1 MQIINQ
7 LEQGLV
13 DYSKTDKLQREL
25 HQRVALA
32 EAPDSL
38 IISQFDSVYTAGRAT
53 KPEVI
58 KDPSLKVIETDRGG
72 SITWHG
78 PGQLVIY
85 PVVKLAD
92 PSNTIG
98 YIRAVEAAVLG
109 YLRDVLGLP
118 LTIIPGRAGVWW
130 QQLGQEDRK
139 ICAIGL
145 KISRG
150 ATLHGLA
157 LNIDPDMS
165 CAFSGIIP
173 CGLDD
178 AWVCSLKDL
187 GINLS
192 LEQVAKAM
200 VQALTNGLAEVV
212 ERKLE
217 LSHLSYLG
225 SEL

>member
-13 DYSKTDKLQREL
+13 DYSQTDKLQREL
-25 HQRVALA
+25 HHQVALGQ
-32 EAPDSL
+32 APDSL
-38 IISQFDSVYTAGRAT
+38 IISQFATVYTAGRAT

-58 KDPSLKVIETDRGG
+58 KDPNLNIIETDRGG

-98 YIRAVEAAVLG
+98 YIRAVESAVLQ
-109 YLRDVLGLP
+109 YLRDDLSLP
-118 LTIIPGRAGVWW
+118 LNIIPGRAGVWW
-130 QQLGQEDRK
+130 RQSGQEDRK

-145 KISRG
+145 KIAQG

-157 LNIDPDMS
+157 LNLNPDMTK
-165 CAFSGIIP
+165 AFSGIIP

-178 AWVCSLKDL
+178 AWVCSLRDF
-187 GINLS
+187 GIELS
-192 LEQVAKAM
+192 LKQVARGL
-200 VQALTNGLAEVV
+200 VLALTDGLSKVV
-212 ERKLE
+212 ERKEE

-225 SEL
+225 PDL